1 MGMKGKLIVIDGAD
15 GAGKATQVA
24 LLKERL
30 RADGV
35 EAESLDFPHYQ
46 SNLFGKLLRE
56 CLDGKRGDFL
66 HMDSKVA
73 STLYAAN
80 RFESKPQIEAWLE
93 AGKVVILDRYVS
105 ANMLHQGGK
114 LRDKEEIEE
123 FLTWLDEVEHGLF
136 GLPRPDTILYLDVP
150 HVVRKRL
157 KMEAI
162 AAGKHGANT
171 KADQH
176 EADDTHQ
183 EQAEVQAQHLVSTK
197 NVWHKID
204 CTEGGEIRTR
214 EAIHEDIYSYIKTI
228 I

>member
-1 MGMKGKLIVIDGAD
+1 MKLGKLIVIDGAD

-30 RADGV
+30 RAEGRGV
-35 EAESLDFPHYQ
+35 ESLDFPQYQ
-46 SNLFGKLLRE
+46 SNIFGKLLRE

-66 HMDSKVA
+66 HMDSRVA
-73 STLYAAN
+73 STLYAAD
-80 RFESKPQIEAWLE
+80 RFQSRPQIQSWLE
-93 AGKVVILDRYVS
+93 AGKIVVLDRYVS

-114 LRDKEEIEE
+114 LRNKEEIEE

-136 GLPRPDTILYLDVP
+136 GLPRPDTIIYLDVP
-150 HVVRKRL
+150 LVVRKRL

-162 AAGKHGANT
+162 AAGKHGADT
-171 KADQH
+171 KADQL
-176 EADDTHQ
+176 EADDAHQ
-183 EQAEVQAQHLVSTK
+183 ESAEAQAQRLVSTK

>member
-1 MGMKGKLIVIDGAD
+1 MKFGKLLVIDGAD

-24 LLKERL
+24 LLAERL
-30 RADGV
+30 RQEGKVV
-35 EAESLDFPHYQ
+35 ETLDFPQYQ
-46 SNLFGKLLRE
+46 TNIYGKLLRE

-66 HMDSKVA
+66 HMDSRVA
-73 STLYAAN
+73 STLYAAD
-80 RFESKPQIEAWLE
+80 RFQSKPKIEKWLE
-93 AGKVVILDRYVS
+93 EGKIVVLDRYVS

-114 LRDKEEIEE
+114 LRDVAEIEE

-136 GLPRPDTILYLDVP
+136 GLPRPDTIMYLHVP
-150 HVVRKRL
+150 LKVRKRL
-157 KMEAI
+157 KLEAI
-162 AAGKHGANT
+162 AAGKHGADT
-171 KADQH
+171 KADQL

-183 EQAEVQAQHLVSTK
+183 EQAEHQAQHLVSTK

-204 CTEGGEIRTR
+204 CTEDGEIRSR